1 MENFV
6 VPFLLSVAAGVV
18 CHCLCKW
25 LDERV
30 KATSLSVKPCSQYG
44 NKKALQVATLGGFS
58 RIVYGN
64 FVVPFL
70 PPIV

>member
-44 NKKALQVATLGGFS
+44 NRKASQAGSLGGFS
-58 RIVYGN
+58 CIDRGN
-64 FVVPFL
+64 FVISFL